1 MIFGWGILQVIQSSL
16 FVGRKYHVPKFPQ
29 SVLSYISA
37 ARVYA
42 RFVLLEDVIVG
53 PAGAGAIAPSA
64 CARPD
69 LLGATWQ
76 RPPTLLTASWSAPTV
91 VDAIVRRGDA
101 NAWMGSPELLAN
113 EATVRGAVLDT
124 VTVGVCLTMLK
135 TTAAT
140 NPSSTSTMT

>member
-1 MIFGWGILQVIQSSL
+1 MGHSTGRLYGSC
-16 FVGRKYHVPKFPQ
+16 FVGQKCCTPIFPKRA
-29 SVLSYISA
+29 LSGFSA

-53 PAGAGAIAPSA
+53 PAGAGAIARSA
-64 CARPD
+64 CARPG

-76 RPPTLLTASWSAPTV
+76 RPLTLLTASWSAPTAA
-91 VDAIVRRGDA
+91 DAIVRRGDA
-101 NAWMGSPELLAN
+101 NAWMGSPVLLAN
-113 EATVRGAVLDT
+113 EATVRGGVLDT

-135 TTAAT
+135 TTAVK